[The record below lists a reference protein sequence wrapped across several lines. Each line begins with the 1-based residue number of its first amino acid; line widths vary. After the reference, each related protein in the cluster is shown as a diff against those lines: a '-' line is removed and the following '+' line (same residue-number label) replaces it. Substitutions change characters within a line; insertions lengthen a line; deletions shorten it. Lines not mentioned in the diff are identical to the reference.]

1 MCLGSSKNIDPP
13 PPTPPSEW
21 VTSLVQ
27 GEDLLVRR
35 CRGWGVNILENAS
48 VKITSYKDLFN
59 NSFFTKFFLLQDS
72 VSRVKQTPHTVL
84 GHRVQVRNE
93 MYSKIIPKKTKQF
106 IKIYI
111 NIFFQF
117 RWLPVCGREWS
128 PVQQGDKYH
137 WRPCNTASKVRFYDS
152 NIFLF

>member
-35 CRGWGVNILENAS
+35 CRGWGVNIVEN
-48 VKITSYKDLFN
+48 LFN
-59 NSFFTKFFLLQDS
+59 NSFFTRFFLLQDR

-84 GHRVQVRNE
+84 GHSVQVGNE

-106 IKIYI
+106 IKIHKFI
-111 NIFFQF
+111 KNIYFQF
-117 RWLPVCGREWS
+117 R
-128 PVQQGDKYH
+128 
-137 WRPCNTASKVRFYDS
+137 
-152 NIFLF
+152 